1 MNTHFKILLLSLS
14 LGLLAS
20 CKPVQNLVDSQAPI
34 PAQYRDVA
42 ETDTTS
48 IASIPW
54 KTFFTDPAL
63 QQLIDTALRNNYDMQ
78 VALKNIEAAR
88 LVVSQSKL
96 GYLPEARLQA
106 TGSINRPSDNS
117 LNGLSLSQFLGKS
130 YVEDYSLGI
139 GLSWEADI
147 WGKIKNQQSRALA
160 GYLQTTEAKKAIQTN
175 LVANIARGYYNL
187 LMLDAQIAIAEK
199 NLLLSDSTLRI
210 INLQFQAGQVTSLAV
225 QQAEAQ
231 RLVAVQI
238 IPFLQQNIAIQEN
251 ALSVLTAAAP
261 AVVRRTS
268 SIGSI
273 VFARD
278 LSTGVPA
285 ALVSNRPDVRA
296 VELQLTIANANAGI
310 AKANMYPSLAITA
323 AAGINSFKASNWFNI
338 PASLFGAVAGSI
350 TQPLFQRKQ
359 LKTQYELAKIE
370 REKSVFIFRQSVL
383 NAVGEVSDALV
394 KTTKI
399 KEQESVAATRVNTLQ
414 QAIRNADLLFRNG
427 MATYLEVISAQ
438 SNTLQGEL
446 ELAALKKDELNAVVD
461 LYRALGGAGNW

>member
-1 MNTHFKILLLSLS
+1 
-14 LGLLAS
+14 
-20 CKPVQNLVDSQAPI
+20 
-34 PAQYRDVA
+34 
-42 ETDTTS
+42 
-48 IASIPW
+48 
-54 KTFFTDPAL
+54 
-63 QQLIDTALRNNYDMQ
+63 MQ

-199 NLLLSDSTLRI
+199 NLLLNDSTLRI

-225 QQAEAQ
+225 QQAKAQ

-310 AKANMYPSLAITA
+310 AKANMYPSLAITT

-461 LYRALGGAGNW
+461 LYRALGGGR